1 MIKTLPSTS
10 YHLAT
15 CEKNFLKLTKLL
27 NNFDEQKYK
36 FKSITDENNFEEIL
50 FITLEKSKH
59 TVLLEAK
66 QKNKNKDSF
75 FNFTIRIQIS
85 LDAKLAEVVS
95 YQGEKPLPFFFKKS
109 EMQSYDEK
117 KQQNNFL
124 SEWLENIF
132 STSVPEGFDLSKI
145 LNK

>member
-10 YHLAT
+10 YHLTT
-15 CEKNFLKLTKLL
+15 CEKKFLKLTKLL
-27 NNFDEQKYK
+27 NNFDEQIYK
-36 FKSITDENNFEEIL
+36 FKSINDEDNFEEIL

-59 TVLLEAK
+59 TILLEAK

-95 YQGEKPLPFFFKKS
+95 YQGEKPLPFFFKRS
-109 EMQSYDEK
+109 EVQSYDEK

-132 STSVPEGFDLSKI
+132 LTGVPQGFDLNKI

>member
-1 MIKTLPSTS
+1 MLFRSQI
-10 YHLAT
+10 
-15 CEKNFLKLTKLL
+15 
-27 NNFDEQKYK
+27 YK
-36 FKSITDENNFEEIL
+36 FKSINDEDNFEEIL

-59 TVLLEAK
+59 TILLEAK

-109 EMQSYDEK
+109 EVQSYDEK

-124 SEWLENIF
+124 SEWLDNIF
-132 STSVPEGFDLSKI
+132 LTGVPQGFDLNKI

>member
-27 NNFDEQKYK
+27 NDFDKQKSK
-36 FKSITDENNFEEIL
+36 FKSISDENNFEENL

-66 QKNKNKDSF
+66 QKNKNKDSI
-75 FNFTIRIQIS
+75 FNFNIS
-85 LDAKLAEVVS
+85 LN
-95 YQGEKPLPFFFKKS
+95 KK
-109 EMQSYDEK
+109 
-117 KQQNNFL
+117 
-124 SEWLENIF
+124 
-132 STSVPEGFDLSKI
+132 
-145 LNK
+145 

>member
-27 NNFDEQKYK
+27 NNFDEQIYK
-36 FKSITDENNFEEIL
+36 FKSINDEDSFEEIL
-50 FITLEKSKH
+50 FIALEKSKH
-59 TVLLEAK
+59 TILLEAK

-85 LDAKLAEVVS
+85 LDAKLAEVIS
-95 YQGEKPLPFFFKKS
+95 YQGEKPLPFFFKRS
-109 EMQSYDEK
+109 EVQSYDEK

-132 STSVPEGFDLSKI
+132 LTGVPQGFDLNKI

>member
-1 MIKTLPSTS
+1 MIKILPSTS

-27 NNFDEQKYK
+27 NNFDEQIYK
-36 FKSITDENNFEEIL
+36 FKSINDEDSFEEIL

-59 TVLLEAK
+59 TILLEAK

-75 FNFTIRIQIS
+75 FNFTIRIQVS

-95 YQGEKPLPFFFKKS
+95 YQGEKPLPFFFKRS
-109 EMQSYDEK
+109 DVQSYDEK

-132 STSVPEGFDLSKI
+132 LTGVPQGFDLNKI

>member
-27 NNFDEQKYK
+27 NNFNEQKYK
-36 FKSITDENNFEEIL
+36 FKSINAEGNFEEIL

-59 TVLLEAK
+59 TILLEAK
-66 QKNKNKDSF
+66 QKNKNKASF
-75 FNFTIRIQIS
+75 FNFTIRIQVS

-95 YQGEKPLPFFFKKS
+95 YQGEKPLPFFFKRS
-109 EMQSYDEK
+109 EVQSYDEK

-132 STSVPEGFDLSKI
+132 LTGVPQGFDLNKI

>member
-27 NNFDEQKYK
+27 NNFNEQIYK
-36 FKSITDENNFEEIL
+36 FKSINDEDNFEEIL

-59 TVLLEAK
+59 TILLEAK

-75 FNFTIRIQIS
+75 FDFTIRIQIS

-95 YQGEKPLPFFFKKS
+95 YQGEKPLPFFFKRS
-109 EMQSYDEK
+109 EVQSYDEK

-132 STSVPEGFDLSKI
+132 LTGVPQGFDLNKI

>member
-27 NNFDEQKYK
+27 NNFDEQIYK
-36 FKSITDENNFEEIL
+36 FKSINDEDSFEEIL

-59 TVLLEAK
+59 TILLEAK

-85 LDAKLAEVVS
+85 LDAKLAEVIS
-95 YQGEKPLPFFFKKS
+95 YQGEKPLPFFFKRS
-109 EMQSYDEK
+109 EVQSYDEK

-132 STSVPEGFDLSKI
+132 LTGVPQGFDLNKI